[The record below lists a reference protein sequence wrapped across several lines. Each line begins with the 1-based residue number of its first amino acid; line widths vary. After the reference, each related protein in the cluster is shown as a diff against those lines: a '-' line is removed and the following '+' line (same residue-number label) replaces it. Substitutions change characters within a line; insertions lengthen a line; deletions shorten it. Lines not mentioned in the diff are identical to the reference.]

1 MLPLFATFQPH
12 ENIACSP
19 AEFDPSV
26 HKATYRYNYPELFAL
41 AAREPK
47 RAQGIFRS
55 LVKNDRFFTAYFVA
69 GWEDGKSS
77 GNKPFMVNQ
86 CRLLDDGPQS
96 GTVDVWSREHGKS
109 SAITIA
115 GTVQRVCNDPECTTA
130 IFSFRKSAADKFL
143 DSIRKIFEL
152 DFMIWCFPEIFYEK
166 PETQSPSWSL
176 QGGIRVKRQNT
187 VRRENTVEAFG
198 LVEGAPIGGHF
209 DHRIYDDIETDVMAR
224 NPDQLDQ
231 CYESLLMSRA
241 LGREG
246 GTELIIGTYYS
257 HCGVLVKL
265 GEKKDIH
272 GNLMYQLRIFPAT
285 DDGTITGKP
294 VFFSQAYLDDK
305 KTDSGFNTQYLC
317 NPTPTHEVKLQFDR
331 FIKIPRKSLP
341 PNRVKIMIVD
351 PAGDKDVQ
359 QGVGNDKWSMG
370 CIGINPYTDD
380 LGLSDIYIEDLICN
394 KFSTSGAQDAAVT
407 MYCRNGRI
415 LMLGVERVATDSAW
429 LHIKNALAAK
439 GKYVEIHAKG
449 RFGGNLVLLAPAGRS
464 KNYKIE
470 SNLAWPLN
478 NGKIHIVDDLP
489 DDVMDEL
496 QNETKKFPFFHVDI
510 LDMLSYIYDILG
522 DKTFPLYFGED
533 EEDDEEEQNQPLA
546 ACGRNATTGY

>member
-12 ENIACSP
+12 PEIACSP
-19 AEFDPSV
+19 SEFNPAI

-55 LVKNDRFFTAYFVA
+55 LVKNDRFFIAYFVA
-69 GWEDGKSS
+69 GWHGDKSS
-77 GNKPFMVNQ
+77 GNKPFIVNM

-109 SAITIA
+109 SCITIA

-224 NPDQLDQ
+224 NPEQLDQ

-246 GTELIIGTYYS
+246 GTELVIGTYYS
-257 HCGVLVKL
+257 HCGVVVKL
-265 GEKKDIH
+265 GEKKDIP
-272 GNLMYQLRIFPAT
+272 GELMYQLRIFPAT
-285 DDGTITGKP
+285 HDGTITGKP
-294 VFFSQAYLDDK
+294 VFFSQGYLDDK

-317 NPTPTHEVKLQFDR
+317 NPTPQTEIKLDFNR
-331 FIKIPRKSLP
+331 FRPIPRKELP
-341 PNRVKIMIVD
+341 KDRLKFIIID
-351 PAGDKDVQ
+351 PAGDKEVQ
-359 QGVGNDKWSMG
+359 SGSGNDSWAMLCVSVRPYLDELG
-370 CIGINPYTDD
+370 NSDVFIEDGIVSEM
-380 LGLSDIYIEDLICN
+380 GLSSAIDASCNLYI
-394 KFSTSGAQDAAVT
+394 
-407 MYCRNGRI
+407 RNGRI
-415 LMLGVERVATDSAW
+415 ALLGVEKVANDTTYR
-429 LHIKNALAAK
+429 HIQNGLTAR
-439 GKYVEIHAKG
+439 G
-449 RFGGNLVLLAPAGRS
+449 RYMSLKKPKQYGGNLLLLSPSGRA
-464 KNYKIE
+464 KNYRIE
-470 SNLAWPLN
+470 TALAWPLN
-478 NGKIHIVDDLP
+478 NSKLHYVEDLDP
-489 DDVMDEL
+489 EL
-496 QNETKKFPFFHVDI
+496 VAKLKEECNKFPFFHVDM
-510 LDMLSYIYDILG
+510 LDALAYVYDILADSTNTG
-522 DKTFPLYFGED
+522 VFETEED
-533 EEDDEEEQNQPLA
+533 EEDEEQNQPMA
-546 ACGRNATTGY
+546 AGGRNATTGY